1 MKSLICPIA
10 CLLIS
15 LMLTS
20 IPVCAEPA
28 RGTAGAGPLHLARNE
43 LAAEQAVAA
52 LVLEDIYQRAGLKF
66 TVTPMPGARANTAA
80 LAGKVDG
87 EVARVQAYADKN
99 TSLLKLD
106 PPYYYLTTAAF
117 ARTDRKLSI
126 RSRDDLAGLKV
137 GYVRGIAHAEL
148 QTTHLENVTVISAYD
163 RMYEMLQ
170 AGRIDVALDT
180 GANGAYMINKYGLT
194 DLQPVGTLARH
205 DLFHILHS
213 SRRDLAPRV
222 QAVIKQL
229 RESRQLEKIVRE
241 REQQFFNSGMT
252 P

>member
-1 MKSLICPIA
+1 MNSLLRFFA
-10 CLLIS
+10 GYLLLLLQAVGGVAYAES
-15 LMLTS
+15 L
-20 IPVCAEPA
+20 
-28 RGTAGAGPLHLARNE
+28 HFARNE
-43 LAAEQAVAA
+43 HAAEQAVAA

-87 EVARVQAYADKN
+87 EVARVHAYGEKN
-99 TSLLKLD
+99 PTLIKLD
-106 PPYYYLTTAAF
+106 PPYYYLTTVAF
-117 ARTDRKLSI
+117 ARADRKLSI

-148 QTTHLENVTVISAYD
+148 QAAHLENVTVISAYD

-180 GANGAYMINKYGLT
+180 GANGAYMIARNGMT
-194 DLQPVGTLARH
+194 DLQAVGTLAKH
-205 DLFHILHS
+205 DLFHILHP
-213 SRRDLAPRV
+213 SRRDLAPRIHS
-222 QAVIKQL
+222 VIKQL
-229 RESRQLEKIVRE
+229 RDSRQLDKIVRQ
-241 REQQFFNSGMT
+241 REDQFLNSGMA